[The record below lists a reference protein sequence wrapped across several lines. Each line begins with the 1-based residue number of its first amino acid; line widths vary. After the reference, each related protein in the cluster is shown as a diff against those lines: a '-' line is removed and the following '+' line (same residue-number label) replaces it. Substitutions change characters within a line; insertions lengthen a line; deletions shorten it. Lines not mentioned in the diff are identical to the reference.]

1 MEEKINEL
9 TILLLYLT
17 SWDEDGYECDESDNV
32 SNGTFKRSWKGYS
45 FDALNSLT
53 DKGLLFPCKNK
64 TKSVILTKEGEKLA
78 AELLEKYF
86 GEKL

>member
-17 SWDEDGYECDESDNV
+17 SFEERGNFSDDK
-32 SNGTFKRSWKGYS
+32 FKRSWKGYS

-53 DKGLLFPCKNK
+53 EKGLLYSSKNR
-64 TKSVILTKEGEKLA
+64 TKSVTLTKEGEQLA
-78 AELLEKYF
+78 RELFEKYF